1 MRVDYVAVGPRPECV
16 RIRFHPRLTV
26 VGGLGTPE
34 RAQLTRLVLAA
45 MDGVPSEE
53 ASARFVVGTGSGVI
67 ARAGDAGWSWVD
79 DDGHPT
85 PSPRSL
91 LEHDTGLDRHGDVG
105 VAISHN
111 CAAPPSIA
119 TELAELHA
127 RRRALEVEI
136 ERAVTRVTGFEDLR
150 ASVAHIDDRIAAAV
164 RRRTD
169 ALNADL
175 VERVA
180 TLRAE
185 VADASSG
192 TRPEP
197 HPLARDAPQVAELI
211 RRWRV
216 ACLALGKERERFG
229 GRPRL
234 DPQALAE
241 ALARPSQVPA
251 ELQAL
256 AAEYEAASA
265 DAVALGDRLAALV
278 TAAVGEPSHP
288 AVPRLASH
296 NQGEV
301 WSTARAV
308 LAAGEHLERSSLELG
323 GVRSVGAATGIAAA
337 IDDAHDALSMAEAR
351 AHRRRRIT
359 PVGLAVAA
367 AVAGSA
373 VLVGPGAVVAG
384 IALMVASVWLL
395 AVGPHWRLRS
405 CRAAEHAALGRAGA
419 PSYLA
424 FQVRRLEVNVN
435 PRATEAFEL
444 EALEHRR
451 ISGSWRVLAGDL
463 DPVTALAMESE
474 VRAYSAALQAAPGCA
489 AEVAEVRARMTQE
502 AGPIAESARRRLMA
516 ACEPFGII
524 DPVAAVDL
532 VRLHASAN
540 VVARAQSALE
550 RVEHRTRR
558 LHHELDAALHRLGF
572 PAESIAGADRPDR
585 PDSAD
590 TDSPTDDLERR
601 INAFEFAAAEAVSI
615 TARSREDRPV
625 DVITA
630 ELARAEDELAERRAR
645 QQLDALGI
653 GAPQDTDPELLSLR
667 AERAAAHLQVV
678 AAQQCR
684 SELERLRDRLRAVDR
699 QLAAHYGPSRH
710 DSEPDLV
717 ATLTDAAAAARTA
730 GPGVETTPVILDE
743 PFCDVHGDRKR
754 AALGAVAALA
764 SEVQVLY
771 LTDDEEVLAWAR
783 NRALSDDL
791 SVLAPPPEAFR

>member
-45 MDGVPSEE
+45 MDGGPSEE
-53 ASARFVVGTGSGVI
+53 ASARFVVGAGSGVI

-91 LEHDTGLDRHGDVG
+91 LEHDTGLDRHTDVG

-136 ERAVTRVTGFEDLR
+136 ERAVTQVSGFEDLR

-180 TLRAE
+180 SLRAE
-185 VADASSG
+185 VADVSCG
-192 TRPEP
+192 TRTEP
-197 HPLARDAPQVAELI
+197 HSLARDAPQVAELI

-265 DAVALGDRLAALV
+265 DVTALGDRLAALV

-296 NQGEV
+296 DQDEV

-308 LAAGEHLERSSLELG
+308 VAAGEYLERSSLALG

-337 IDDAHDALSMAEAR
+337 IDDAHDALAVAEAR
-351 AHRRRRIT
+351 AYRRRRIA
-359 PVGLAVAA
+359 PVGLAVAV

-444 EALEHRR
+444 AALEHRR

-474 VRAYSAALQAAPGCA
+474 VRAYSVALQEAPGCA
-489 AEVAEVRARMTQE
+489 AEVADVRARITQE

-550 RVEHRTRR
+550 RVEHGAFR
-558 LHHELDAALHRLGF
+558 LHRELDAAIHRLGF
-572 PAESIAGADRPDR
+572 PAGSIAGADRPD
-585 PDSAD
+585 SAD
-590 TDSPTDDLERR
+590 ADGPTDDLERR
-601 INAFEFAAAEAVSI
+601 IDAFEFAAAEAESI

-645 QQLDALGI
+645 QQLHALGV
-653 GAPQDTDPELLSLR
+653 GAPQETDPELLSLR

-678 AAQQCR
+678 SAQQCR

-699 QLAAHYGPSRH
+699 QLAAHDGPSRH
-710 DSEPDLV
+710 GSEPDLV

-730 GPGVETTPVILDE
+730 GPGVETAPVILDE

-783 NRALSDDL
+783 NRALSDDM
-791 SVLAPPPEAFR
+791 SVLAPASEAFR